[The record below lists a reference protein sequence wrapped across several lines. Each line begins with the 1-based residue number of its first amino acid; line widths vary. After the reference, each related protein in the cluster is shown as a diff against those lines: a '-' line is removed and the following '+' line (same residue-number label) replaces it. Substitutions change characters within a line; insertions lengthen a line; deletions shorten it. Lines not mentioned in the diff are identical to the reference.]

1 MKMFDL
7 KSQSFV
13 CWADDAVSNTRR
25 KRIFLVV
32 SGYEHRSSYWSQKVM
47 ETFLP
52 PEENQWIVVG
62 FTDRKK
68 DLNRPLND
76 EFYSGHGFNI
86 NEFPSNDSVGISILV
101 SAKLEALLKL
111 SPESG
116 IEVHVDYSSMPRLW
130 YCSLFSTLER
140 ELRTKDRLFFWYAS
154 GLYDGAEYPTAG
166 VSDISVFSGRPSLQ
180 SRARTHIFGLG
191 FDRIRASAIFRV
203 LDPQTLICFYADPG
217 IRPEYVRRVTTD
229 NRDLI
234 AAAKFTFC
242 VPVSDFANAFGHI
255 TSISRESYV
264 AGDVVLVPDG
274 PKPLVLASSLVP
286 EFLDRTGIVSLHVRR
301 RKFDQAGPVD
311 VVAAGEIYGFS
322 VAGSTGSQKND
333 D

>member
-1 MKMFDL
+1 MDTDKHGFSEM
-7 KSQSFV
+7 
-13 CWADDAVSNTRR
+13 
-25 KRIFLVV
+25 IFVV
-32 SGYEHRSSYWSQKVM
+32 S
-47 ETFLP
+47 LP
-52 PEENQWIVVG
+52 
-62 FTDRKK
+62 
-68 DLNRPLND
+68 
-76 EFYSGHGFNI
+76 
-86 NEFPSNDSVGISILV
+86 
-101 SAKLEALLKL
+101 
-111 SPESG
+111 
-116 IEVHVDYSSMPRLW
+116 M
-130 YCSLFSTLER
+130 
-140 ELRTKDRLFFWYAS
+140 
-154 GLYDGAEYPTAG
+154 
-166 VSDISVFSGRPSLQ
+166 
-180 SRARTHIFGLG
+180 
-191 FDRIRASAIFRV
+191 
-203 LDPQTLICFYADPG
+203 ADPPKG
-217 IRPEYVRRVTTD
+217 DRFGFPQNVFFIRVHLCASVV